1 MKMRFL
7 SVVVSR
13 LPANAMALYPF
24 MLFKSKSLKVNALII
39 NHEKIHFK
47 QQQELL
53 ILPFYILYLLHYLIN
68 RLKYGNHDAA
78 YLNICFE
85 QEAYAH
91 DREPDYLHKRKPY
104 GWTRFL
110 KRRPQEK

>member
-1 MKMRFL
+1 MKMKYVSF
-7 SVVVSR
+7 VVAK

-24 MLFKSKSLKVNALII
+24 MLFKSGYLKSDALII

-53 ILPFYILYLLHYLIN
+53 ILPFYFLYLLHYLVN
-68 RLKYGNHDAA
+68 RLKFRNHEQA

-85 QEAYAH
+85 REAYAN
-91 DREPDYLHKRKPY
+91 DGDMQYLQTRKSY
-104 GWTRFL
+104 AWVRFL
-110 KRRPQEK
+110 KA